1 MMMMMH
7 LSFWTCVCVHFS
19 NICVFSLFSLS
30 LSLSLSKLT
39 TRASSPILRYSSL
52 CADVKHHQQ
61 VIHGPSSA
69 LKELLEN
76 ALDARS
82 TQITILVKDGGKK
95 LLQITDNGCGI
106 REEDAEIVCE
116 RHTTSKLEKFEDLE
130 CMETFGFRGE
140 ALASMTYVADVAITT
155 MREGQKCA
163 WKASYA
169 EGKMKEGSKELCAG
183 VTGTTISVENLFYNV
198 RTRRNALKSGAEEYA
213 KILDVVTRYSAS
225 RPDVAFS
232 CRKVGETRAT
242 LNAPLVLENNGDDG
256 TGDATGA
263 GEQKKEENESSSKS
277 SSRSAKLQ
285 KCRLERI
292 GQIYGPSVSKELLP
306 LRLKTNNEKLE
317 KKTSQFHMEC
327 DILYSNAN
335 YKAKKT
341 TFILFINGR
350 LVECS
355 QLKRAIEIAYQS
367 VLPSSSREKPFVFL
381 SMKLPFKDVDVNV
394 HPTKREVH
402 FLHQEEIVERVQTA
416 LEKALVKSN
425 SARTFTVQTLLPGVQ
440 EKLNGKKIHKGEE
453 GEVKEEEEEREE
465 EGLVTRQQKQMTTT
479 TMKTKTTLREKA
491 GGDHKLVRTNPTK
504 DMASLDA
511 FYRKTSV
518 DGTSTAGFIG
528 EGENEHNNRRR
539 SSSTTLLEEVRRNV
553 RARRNRPTKDGS
565 DGAMNDIAPYYTD
578 LTSVT
583 EICESIRQE
592 ADEEIAETLRSHTIV
607 GPADVSTGKW
617 LIQHGTKLLMINV
630 NVASRAL
637 MYQLAMA
644 KFNGFKRIS
653 IEPPARLSDLIEEE
667 EEEGKAKGK
676 IEELLLLHAK
686 MLKEYFGIEIEKE
699 AKELTSV
706 EKNVDNGAKEED
718 VLISALPEILDGHV
732 PDVSRLPEFVKSLHA
747 KVDWSNEKQCFVAV
761 AECLAEFYGVL
772 DDDDDEEEEDNNNN
786 NNNNNKNNNNNNNNN
801 NSNNNAEEERKDTT
815 DASTWQTKHV
825 VFPALSSSAFAPPKA
840 FARDG
845 TVVEVARLE
854 QLYKVFERC

>member
-1 MMMMMH
+1 MMMMMMMH

-667 EEEGKAKGK
+667 EEEEEEEEGKAKGK

-786 NNNNNKNNNNNNNNN
+786 NNN
-801 NSNNNAEEERKDTT
+801 SNNNAEEERKDTT

>member
-1 MMMMMH
+1 M
-7 LSFWTCVCVHFS
+7 
-19 NICVFSLFSLS
+19 
-30 LSLSLSKLT
+30 
-39 TRASSPILRYSSL
+39 
-52 CADVKHHQQ
+52 
-61 VIHGPSSA
+61 
-69 LKELLEN
+69 
-76 ALDARS
+76 
-82 TQITILVKDGGKK
+82 KDGGKK
-95 LLQITDNGCGI
+95 LLQITDNGCGM

-242 LNAPLVLENNGDDG
+242 LNAPLVLENSGNDG
-256 TGDATGA
+256 TGDANGD
-263 GEQKKEENESSSKS
+263 GEQKKEEENESSSKS

-425 SARTFTVQTLLPGVQ
+425 SARTFTVQTLLPGGQ

-453 GEVKEEEEEREE
+453 GEEEKEEEEQ
-465 EGLVTRQQKQMTTT
+465 GLATRQQNQMTTTTT
-479 TMKTKTTLREKA
+479 TMKTKTTQREKA

-607 GPADVSTGKW
+607 GPADISAGKW

-667 EEEGKAKGK
+667 EEEEKAKGK

-686 MLKEYFGIEIEKE
+686 MLKEYFGIEIEKK

-706 EKNVDNGAKEED
+706 EKNVDNGFAKDED

-747 KVDWSNEKQCFVAV
+747 KVDWSNEKQCFVTV

-772 DDDDDEEEEDNNNN
+772 DEEEEEEEEED
-786 NNNNNKNNNNNNNNN
+786 NNNNNNNN
-801 NSNNNAEEERKDTT
+801 NSNNNAEEEGKDTT

>member
-667 EEEGKAKGK
+667 EEEEEEEEGKAKGK

-772 DDDDDEEEEDNNNN
+772 DDDDDDEEED
-786 NNNNNKNNNNNNNNN
+786 NNNNNN

>member
-1 MMMMMH
+1 MCI
-7 LSFWTCVCVHFS
+7 FQIYAC
-19 NICVFSLFSLS
+19 SLS
-30 LSLSLSKLT
+30 SLSPSLSLSKLT

-292 GQIYGPSVSKELLP
+292 RQIYGPSVSKELLP

-479 TMKTKTTLREKA
+479 TMKTKTTQREKA

-667 EEEGKAKGK
+667 EEEEEEEEGKAKGK

-786 NNNNNKNNNNNNNNN
+786 N
-801 NSNNNAEEERKDTT
+801 SNNNAEEERKDTT

>member
-1 MMMMMH
+1 MCI
-7 LSFWTCVCVHFS
+7 FQIYAC
-19 NICVFSLFSLS
+19 SLS
-30 LSLSLSKLT
+30 SLSPSLSLSKLT

-667 EEEGKAKGK
+667 EGKAKGK

-772 DDDDDEEEEDNNNN
+772 DDDDDDDEEEDNNNS
-786 NNNNNKNNNNNNNNN
+786 
-801 NSNNNAEEERKDTT
+801 NSNAGDEGKDTT

>member
-1 MMMMMH
+1 MRV
-7 LSFWTCVCVHFS
+7 LSLL
-19 NICVFSLFSLS
+19 SLP

-667 EEEGKAKGK
+667 EEEEEEGGKAKGK

-686 MLKEYFGIEIEKE
+686 MLKEYFGIEIEKK

-772 DDDDDEEEEDNNNN
+772 DDDDDEEED
-786 NNNNNKNNNNNNNNN
+786 NNNNNN
-801 NSNNNAEEERKDTT
+801 NSNNNAEEEGKDTT

>member
-1 MMMMMH
+1 MMMMMMH

-667 EEEGKAKGK
+667 EEEEEEEEGKAKGK

-786 NNNNNKNNNNNNNNN
+786 NNN
-801 NSNNNAEEERKDTT
+801 SNNNAEEERKDTT

>member
-653 IEPPARLSDLIEEE
+653 IEPPARLSGLIEEE
-667 EEEGKAKGK
+667 EEKAKGK

-786 NNNNNKNNNNNNNNN
+786 NNNNNN

>member
-1 MMMMMH
+1 M
-7 LSFWTCVCVHFS
+7 CV
-19 NICVFSLFSLS
+19 FSLS

-479 TMKTKTTLREKA
+479 TMKTKTTQREKA

-786 NNNNNKNNNNNNNNN
+786 NNNNN

>member
-1 MMMMMH
+1 MMMMH
-7 LSFWTCVCVHFS
+7 LFLYVYMCAFFKYVRV
-19 NICVFSLFSLS
+19 LS

-52 CADVKHHQQ
+52 CTDVKHHQQ

-453 GEVKEEEEEREE
+453 KEEEEE

-479 TMKTKTTLREKA
+479 IKTKTTQREKA

-667 EEEGKAKGK
+667 EEEEEGKAKGK

-786 NNNNNKNNNNNNNNN
+786 NNNNN

>member
-479 TMKTKTTLREKA
+479 TMKTKTTQREKA

-667 EEEGKAKGK
+667 EEEEEEEEGKAKGK

-786 NNNNNKNNNNNNNNN
+786 NNN
-801 NSNNNAEEERKDTT
+801 SNNNAEEERKDTT

>member
-213 KILDVVTRYSAS
+213 KILDVMTRYSAS

-479 TMKTKTTLREKA
+479 TMKTKTTQREKA

-772 DDDDDEEEEDNNNN
+772 DDDDDDEEED
-786 NNNNNKNNNNNNNNN
+786 NNNNNN

>member
-653 IEPPARLSDLIEEE
+653 IEPPARLSGLIEEE
-667 EEEGKAKGK
+667 EEKAKGK

-786 NNNNNKNNNNNNNNN
+786 NNN
-801 NSNNNAEEERKDTT
+801 SNNNAEEERKDTT

>member
-667 EEEGKAKGK
+667 EEEEEEEEGKAKGK

-786 NNNNNKNNNNNNNNN
+786 NNN
-801 NSNNNAEEERKDTT
+801 SNNNAEEERKDTT